1 MRKRYLMQHIQFI
14 TAFIIRNRYRAIKS
28 KSAITVCVRL
38 KKSIFLCATVSRI
51 VSVTDII
58 HLLSVI
64 WHTTSTR
71 TYRIISAAAQKPNP
85 NPCGPGSVYVCTV
98 RNRSCV
104 ISICYI
110 AKWCS
115 TVLVGYHKLVL
126 LNYWFVQYVFSTP
139 IWLYGTGSLIF

>member
-1 MRKRYLMQHIQFI
+1 MQHMQFI

-28 KSAITVCVRL
+28 KIVITICVRL
-38 KKSIFLCATVSRI
+38 KKSIFLYAIVSRI

-85 NPCGPGSVYVCTV
+85 YGPGSVPLCTV
-98 RNRSCV
+98 GMCALSEIDLAYSASVILRSD
-104 ISICYI
+104 
-110 AKWCS
+110 
-115 TVLVGYHKLVL
+115 GL
-126 LNYWFVQYVFSTP
+126 LYW
-139 IWLYGTGSLIF
+139 

>member
-1 MRKRYLMQHIQFI
+1 MQHMQFF

-38 KKSIFLCATVSRI
+38 KKSIFLYVTVSQI

-64 WHTTSTR
+64 WHTTYSTR

-85 NPCGPGSVYVCTV
+85 NPCGPGSVPLCTV
-98 RNRSCV
+98 GMCALSEIDLAYSASV
-104 ISICYI
+104 ILQSD
-110 AKWCS
+110 
-115 TVLVGYHKLVL
+115 GL
-126 LNYWFVQYVFSTP
+126 LYW
-139 IWLYGTGSLIF
+139 